1 MLCVLPFG
9 WKSSP
14 YIYHTL
20 TEAVNMYIRS
30 LDIPMLGWIDDMLG
44 LLQRIL
50 HMASDEVQFQSSL
63 RSMVVVTYIM
73 FMAGYFIGTQKCNLI
88 PEQVITYLG
97 IECDTIQERFRIP
110 EKRVLKYL
118 PVLQSLLTKS
128 WIDYASLEKTVG
140 KLVSLECAVLTGM
153 WYTREFYA
161 ALKSSGTT
169 PTDSVHKKTSTFIKN
184 TPALKEEIAF
194 WIYLLQT
201 NKGARWRTYDTVLVK
216 TDISSDASARQF
228 AGIVDVQHGP
238 TFITAGDFSEELLQ
252 QDIQVKEGE
261 ALKQTLSMIVYK
273 MPEHIQGKCLICKV
287 DNMTLKA
294 VLERQGTSAN
304 LALNNIGKQIFWL
317 QQLGDFHMSVQYVPS
332 EQNKADAYTRQ
343 NPGLETSLNKSHSL
357 DHLSSRHFLSAM
369 LLSLET
375 AIKLKLQCVHDLP

>member
-1 MLCVLPFG
+1 M
-9 WKSSP
+9 
-14 YIYHTL
+14 
-20 TEAVNMYIRS
+20 
-30 LDIPMLGWIDDMLG
+30 
-44 LLQRIL
+44 
-50 HMASDEVQFQSSL
+50 
-63 RSMVVVTYIM
+63 
-73 FMAGYFIGTQKCNLI
+73 
-88 PEQVITYLG
+88 
-97 IECDTIQERFRIP
+97 
-110 EKRVLKYL
+110 
-118 PVLQSLLTKS
+118 
-128 WIDYASLEKTVG
+128 
-140 KLVSLECAVLTGM
+140 
-153 WYTREFYA
+153 
-161 ALKSSGTT
+161 
-169 PTDSVHKKTSTFIKN
+169 
-184 TPALKEEIAF
+184 
-194 WIYLLQT
+194 LQT

-357 DHLSSRHFLSAM
+357 LLWNKWGPFEWDLMASTGNVQKTPSGRKLNYFSRFYDIKTSGTDLFLQKVDCISNVYCFPPIPIIGMVIKFLEQNKLNSVLILPAINASWVNLVSAYISDLM
-369 LLSLET
+369 LIAPKGDPTVFTVLNNEGNKVPRIYKYSML
-375 AIKLKLQCVHDLP
+375 AVKLDFHHPCCVLQKMYT